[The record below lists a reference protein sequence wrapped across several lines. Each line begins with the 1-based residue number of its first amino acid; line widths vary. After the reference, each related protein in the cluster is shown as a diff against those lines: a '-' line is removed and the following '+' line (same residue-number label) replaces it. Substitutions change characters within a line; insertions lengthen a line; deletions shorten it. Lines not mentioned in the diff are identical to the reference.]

1 MERGLALNTI
11 FRVFAIG
18 LVLGAA
24 IPVTAGAQ
32 EKYAIKV
39 EARTLKRG
47 AAPYTIRAISA
58 PEIGKPGTTREQIAK
73 AMNTIAN
80 VGGNAIC
87 VDVYGVAED
96 GSSIS
101 EEALE
106 AIRAIHAV
114 GDDRGVGV
122 VVRVIGA
129 NAPESD
135 KVQMT
140 YARTAAKAFAKDTAN
155 LYLFEGDDAGKLS
168 RAFNRVSKHLT
179 VAASLNGDVDVIA
192 PGEKSWKKPQVI
204 LGGLPESLDDNAH
217 FLLGAE
223 EQNYATLERA
233 SALPEESQTWTPDNS
248 GLSADDKAAGFVALF
263 DGKTFNGW
271 VVLGAKK
278 DAWVIKDGLL
288 SRETSGS
295 QGLRTIRRFKNFHMK
310 WEWSLPKG
318 GNNGVHF
325 RAPRAQRASRVGF
338 EYQMLGDYGK
348 APDKN
353 STASIYDVVPPT
365 VNAVKP
371 EGEWNYSEAIF
382 DGTHITYWLN
392 GQKVNDVDM
401 NDVEELRPRLRE
413 GFIVLTEHNDAAL
426 YRNIR
431 IKDLP

>member
-1 MERGLALNTI
+1 MSTSYRFLAI
-11 FRVFAIG
+11 AFALAG
-18 LVLGAA
+18 FVSA
-24 IPVTAGAQ
+24 TAGAQ

-47 AAPYTIRAISA
+47 TSPFTIRAISA
-58 PEIGKPGTTREQIAK
+58 PEIGKPGTTREQISK
-73 AMNTIAN
+73 AMNTIGN
-80 VGGNAIC
+80 VGGNSIC

-96 GSSIS
+96 GASVA
-101 EEALE
+101 EDAVE

-129 NAPESD
+129 TAPKSD
-135 KVQMT
+135 KAQMT
-140 YARTAAKAFAKDTAN
+140 LARTAAKAFTKDTAN
-155 LYLFEGDDAGKLS
+155 LYLFEGDDARELA

-179 VAASLNGDVDVIA
+179 VASSRNGDVDVIA

-204 LGGLPESLDDNAH
+204 LGGLPKSLNDDAH
-217 FLLGAE
+217 FVLNAD
-223 EQNYATLERA
+223 QQSYDTLEKA

-248 GLSADDKAAGFVALF
+248 GLSPEDKAAGFVALF

-278 DAWVIKDGLL
+278 DAWVIRDGLL

-295 QGLRTIRRFKNFHMK
+295 QGLRTVRRFKNFHMK

-338 EYQMLGDYGK
+338 EYQMLADYGK

-353 STASIYDVVPPT
+353 STGSIYDVVPPT

-371 EGEWNYSEAIF
+371 EGEWNQSEAIF

-401 NDVEELRPRLRE
+401 NDIEELRPRLRE

-431 IKDLP
+431 IKELP

>member
-1 MERGLALNTI
+1 MNTSYRFLAIALAFTGLI
-11 FRVFAIG
+11 SS
-18 LVLGAA
+18 
-24 IPVTAGAQ
+24 TAGAQ

-39 EARTLKRG
+39 GARTLKRG
-47 AAPYTIRAISA
+47 TAAYTIRAISA
-58 PEIGKPGTTREQIAK
+58 PEIAKPGTTREQIAM

-80 VGGNAIC
+80 VGGNSVC

-101 EEALE
+101 EEGLE

-122 VVRVIGA
+122 VVRVLGSA
-129 NAPESD
+129 APDSD
-135 KVQMT
+135 KAQVIF
-140 YARTAAKAFAKDTAN
+140 ARTVAKAFSKDTAN
-155 LYLFEGDDAGKLS
+155 LYLFEGDDAGKLA
-168 RAFNRVSKHLT
+168 RAFNRAAKHLT

-204 LGGLPESLDDNAH
+204 AGGLPKALEDNAH
-217 FLLGAE
+217 FVLNAE
-223 EQNYATLERA
+223 EQSYAALERA
-233 SALPEESQTWTPDNS
+233 SALPEESQSWTPDNS
-248 GLSADDKAAGFVALF
+248 GLSPEDKAAGFVALF

-278 DAWVIKDGLL
+278 EAWVIRDGQL

-295 QGLRTIRRFKNFHMK
+295 QGLRTIRRFANFHMK

-338 EYQMLGDYGK
+338 EYQMLADYGK

-371 EGEWNYSEAIF
+371 EGEWNQSEAIF

-401 NDVEELRPRLRE
+401 NDNDELRPRLRE

-431 IKDLP
+431 IKELP